1 MMRRD
6 VSTQELREAW
16 IKLGGAT
23 LRHEGVLVAL
33 EGRTS
38 LEEALSV
45 THSEDDSSGE
55 PEQPSEPAA
64 ASAEATK

>member
-1 MMRRD
+1 MIRRD

-16 IKLGGAT
+16 LKLGGTT
-23 LRHEGVLVAL
+23 LRQEGVLVAL

-45 THSEDDSSGE
+45 THNEDESV
-55 PEQPSEPAA
+55 P
-64 ASAEATK
+64 ASARRQVHREPTAADAE